1 MGSAKQHWGHAS
13 GFVQDSSIRRHSLR
27 KDLEMYSL
35 GGKKGRCGG
44 MVFRPP
50 EKHRPNKS
58 APATVCPVWN
68 HRYVLEKW
76 GLGVGHEEGMID
88 PETFV
93 ASIIMTISSPYRTV
107 NCVSKRLQRKGKALW
122 KNVDQTHKALVE
134 SLAPR
139 EKQKRI

>member
-1 MGSAKQHWGHAS
+1 MQVALCRTAAS
-13 GFVQDSSIRRHSLR
+13 EDTAYR

-76 GLGVGHEEGMID
+76 GLGVGHEEGMIWGRVLD
-88 PETFV
+88 GL
-93 ASIIMTISSPYRTV
+93 SIFSDLPALLVSLCISHA
-107 NCVSKRLQRKGKALW
+107 LKALHLGEIGYRAC
-122 KNVDQTHKALVE
+122 D
-134 SLAPR
+134 SPFPGMLATF
-139 EKQKRI
+139 EVLAKL